1 MRLNTIEVFF
11 IPTGFTWEKARMSP
25 GLQLVEN
32 TAEEAEEKE
41 QNKTRKNR
49 VCQCYYYYQQ
59 YSQVKPLEH
68 EKLWLSLSAEVDGDH

>member
-1 MRLNTIEVFF
+1 MRLNTIEVLF

-32 TAEEAEEKE
+32 STEETEEKE

-49 VCQCYYYYQQ
+49 VC
-59 YSQVKPLEH
+59 
-68 EKLWLSLSAEVDGDH
+68 